1 VTQKIRGVVNDIDE
15 EFGKLHSKLED
26 LILDL
31 MDVLDEV
38 DKLWLKARGKSS
50 DSVTYKRDWEAL
62 RKLRRGRDGYA
73 D

>member
-1 VTQKIRGVVNDIDE
+1 MNEKAIDE

-38 DKLWLKARGKSS
+38 DKLWLKGRGKSP
-50 DSVTYKRDWEAL
+50 DSITYKRDWEAL
-62 RKLRRGRDGYA
+62 RKLKRERDGRG